1 MAIIK
6 DEDALNRH
14 LYHAIMEGDEAEVIK
29 LCGKTAEGPLHK
41 MTIHKDTVIHVA
53 CDAKRSDL
61 VLKLLEVL
69 PKDHDPRLLT
79 VKNDVENTILH
90 EAATDSCLLP
100 AAEEML
106 RRAPELLTK
115 RNVYGEIPLFCAARN
130 GEKKMFKFLVG
141 EVEKRGPNEE
151 EYLKGIFQRK
161 DATTILHITILAEH
175 YDLGKLIATKHG
187 YISNLK
193 DEDGMIALQLLACDS
208 SAFKVGREYGF
219 LKHFMSSCL
228 SRKKEE
234 DKTSQED
241 DEESQAKVLSNFAKP
256 RWRWPM
262 LEGVR
267 KRRAKYES
275 ACDLAKLLIQKDT
288 SWKTTEA
295 GEVQSKPK
303 PHKYRKEEREDRGA
317 SKLLTPSLD
326 DQTKKASKSSSTEKN
341 GHEVEVEQEEAEEE
355 EEEEEEKGDD
365 YQEIY
370 KDPITTGETPLF
382 LATMCG
388 NIEIVEEILNVHPQ
402 ALEHINKKGRN
413 ILHVAIKYSQK
424 EIFELVMKKEILARR
439 LITRTDKFGN
449 TILHMAARK
458 KKKSYLAENIQSPAL
473 QLRKELLLFERVR
486 AISPP
491 YATKHLNKKK
501 QTPEELFATTYARL
515 HTYGKEWIKRTSEN
529 CTIVAVLIATVAFAA
544 AYTIP
549 GGSNQNTGRPIL
561 ISESL
566 FVVFT
571 LTDVLS
577 LTFAL
582 TSVVTFLS
590 ILTSSF
596 PIQAFRQSLPQKL
609 MVGLTLLIL
618 SVTMMMVAFGATIIL
633 MVDNKEKWKRI
644 GLYFAAFFPV
654 TIFAISYSSLYL
666 SLLSTVPHLLKIVWK
681 ACPRYDCAPLPSWVP
696 KLFRPK
702 SSAWTSKPQTTG
714 SHQV

>member
-1 MAIIK
+1 M
-6 DEDALNRH
+6 
-14 LYHAIMEGDEAEVIK
+14 
-29 LCGKTAEGPLHK
+29 
-41 MTIHKDTVIHVA
+41 
-53 CDAKRSDL
+53 
-61 VLKLLEVL
+61 
-69 PKDHDPRLLT
+69 
-79 VKNDVENTILH
+79 
-90 EAATDSCLLP
+90 
-100 AAEEML
+100 
-106 RRAPELLTK
+106 
-115 RNVYGEIPLFCAARN
+115 
-130 GEKKMFKFLVG
+130 
-141 EVEKRGPNEE
+141 
-151 EYLKGIFQRK
+151 
-161 DATTILHITILAEH
+161 ITSLWSEWNCFS
-175 YDLGKLIATKHG
+175 G
-187 YISNLK
+187 
-193 DEDGMIALQLLACDS
+193 
-208 SAFKVGREYGF
+208 
-219 LKHFMSSCL
+219 L